1 MLIVLACCGLVAGA
15 SPAAA
20 QSAGSTLPG
29 AEPLEDMVVIV
40 RAVTAILAIALAMAL
55 VLVLTPGAPDDE

>member
-1 MLIVLACCGLVAGA
+1 
-15 SPAAA
+15 
-20 QSAGSTLPG
+20 
-29 AEPLEDMVVIV
+29 MVVIV